1 MHAKLDV
8 WQTAYDFH
16 ENVRNSI
23 GVVRTM
29 RFNIK
34 SDYSND
40 SDSTHRRRCT
50 DHSVVFARWSQCDTW
65 LSQRKYPPDGISIS
79 SSVFLGLT
87 GLPDR
92 HTDHAT

>member
-29 RFNIK
+29 RFNIQK
-34 SDYSND
+34 
-40 SDSTHRRRCT
+40 
-50 DHSVVFARWSQCDTW
+50 
-65 LSQRKYPPDGISIS
+65 
-79 SSVFLGLT
+79 
-87 GLPDR
+87 
-92 HTDHAT
+92 

>member
-16 ENVRNSI
+16 ENVRYSI

-34 SDYSND
+34 
-40 SDSTHRRRCT
+40 
-50 DHSVVFARWSQCDTW
+50 
-65 LSQRKYPPDGISIS
+65 K
-79 SSVFLGLT
+79 
-87 GLPDR
+87 
-92 HTDHAT
+92 